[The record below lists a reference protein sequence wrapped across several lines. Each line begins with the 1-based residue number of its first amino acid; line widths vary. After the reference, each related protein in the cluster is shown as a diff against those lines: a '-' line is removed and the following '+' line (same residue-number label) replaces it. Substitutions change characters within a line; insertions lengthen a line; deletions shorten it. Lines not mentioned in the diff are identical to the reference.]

1 MSKYYKF
8 RYDAGYAGT
17 EDSAVYKFP
26 DDVPTEAIQVEFN
39 DWYESCRTDSGDFE
53 AISEDEAAE
62 AGIDVDYDC

>member
-1 MSKYYKF
+1 MPKYYRF
-8 RYDAGYAGT
+8 RYHAGYPGS

-26 DDVPTEAIQVEFN
+26 EDVPEVAIQVEFN

-53 AISEDEAAE
+53 EISEDEAAE